1 MSITLSLKSKGL
13 DISQWEL
20 VLMDALHSIRSL
32 LCTETNTTPHERIFQ
47 YSRRSTTGHSLPTWL
62 LSPGPV
68 YLKRNVRASKYDP
81 LLGNSVDLLD
91 ANPHYAHVRLRN
103 GRETTVSLRQLAPV
117 GKTYVLPDINDYEQ
131 DNVKITQ
138 AEFAISPNGGEAD
151 DSSNE
156 IVEAQ
161 DNVHQTEPLETKTVP
176 FVRTRPYELRS
187 GNK

>member
-1 MSITLSLKSKGL
+1 MTGLKGL

-20 VLMDALHSIRSL
+20 VLLDALHSIRSL

-68 YLKRNVRASKYDP
+68 YSKRNVRASKYDP
-81 LLGNSVDLLD
+81 LVDEVDLLD

-103 GRETTVSLRQLAPV
+103 DRET
-117 GKTYVLPDINDYEQ
+117 
-131 DNVKITQ
+131 
-138 AEFAISPNGGEAD
+138 
-151 DSSNE
+151 SNE

-161 DNVHQTEPLETKTVP
+161 DDVRQTEPLETKTVP

-187 GNK
+187 GYK